1 MIFGKI
7 CQVLSRS
14 NIIHFDCNPIW
25 GNSLELLD
33 GNYVVRLHLKC
44 LTWSQRIRLVICDES
59 LFDESLCD
67 VPLFDAS

>member
-1 MIFGKI
+1 MF
-7 CQVLSRS
+7 RS
-14 NIIHFDCNPIW
+14 IQT
-25 GNSLELLD
+25 D

-44 LTWSQRIRLVICDES
+44 LTWLQRIRLVICDES

>member
-1 MIFGKI
+1 MENNISIYKE
-7 CQVLSRS
+7 LKTEDRS
-14 NIIHFDCNPIW
+14 
-25 GNSLELLD
+25 D

-44 LTWSQRIRLVICDES
+44 LTWFQRIRLVICDES